1 MSPSASTA
9 DRFSTFHPLDPLSP
23 KEIIL
28 ACDTAR
34 KHLAESEGVKA
45 IKFVATYTKPPSKLD
60 VLASQGIPL
69 DVGEQ
74 PQPKPTKLDRV
85 AEVHVIDLLTG
96 YVHVL
101 LVTLNAGPKP
111 AITSSTT
118 LTNGEQPCLTIE
130 ELCEAEDA
138 LRKDP
143 RVLARLK
150 KMDIQPEELFCD
162 GWTIGYDERFPATRR
177 IQQCMTYARFEE
189 DSNLY
194 AHPLDFYPVLDA
206 NTFEVLAIDVPAR
219 RDQDGNL
226 LASTT
231 APPSTTDVEDQSVV
245 LPPRERSE
253 FLPDLLEKH
262 HGIKERDD
270 LKPLIISQPEG
281 VSFKMDGNEIEWQ
294 KWKMHIGF
302 HYREGLVLSTVTYD
316 DDGTVRPLFY
326 RLSLAEMAPEWPH
339 PRKFAFDVGE
349 YGLGVLA
356 NELML
361 GKCCKGAIHYLPG
374 AFVNHAGQPTV
385 INNAICIHEED
396 AGLLFKHSD
405 YRPGGRAHSVRSRKL
420 VISMICTVANYE
432 YAIYWNFFQDG
443 NVQLEVRLTGILNLA
458 LLAPGEST
466 GGFGTEVAPQINAQ
480 YHQHLF
486 SLRVDPMIDG
496 IQNSVVQTD
505 IVVSPHPTGS
515 AENFAGNA
523 FTTEK
528 TIYET
533 AKEASADVDSD
544 RQRYWSF
551 VNENHK
557 HYASKQP
564 VGYKVMAKEQP
575 KLLAQPD
582 SWVAKRAPFATKSIW
597 TVPYKEEEL
606 YPAGKWVPQTRIT
619 PMDSVSYWA
628 ERDENVR
635 NTDIVTY
642 LTVGV
647 THIPRP
653 EDYPVMP
660 QETCM
665 VLFKPV
671 GFFAR
676 NPALD
681 VPSGADPRSVN
692 AFPRPQT
699 NGGNNGAS
707 ATTQEAPV
715 SNGSCCTS

>member
-1 MSPSASTA
+1 MSPLPTPG
-9 DRFSTFHPLDPLSP
+9 RFATSHPLDPLSP
-23 KEIIL
+23 QEIVQ
-28 ACDTAR
+28 ACDVAR
-34 KHLAESEGVKA
+34 RHLAESEGIKA
-45 IKFVATYTKPPSKLD
+45 VKFVATYTKPPSKLD
-60 VLASQGIPL
+60 VLAAQGIPL
-69 DVGEQ
+69 DVGQE
-74 PQPKPTKLDRV
+74 PQPKPAKLDRT

-96 YVHVL
+96 FVHVL
-101 LVTLNAGPKP
+101 LIILNGAPKCVVS
-111 AITSSTT
+111 SSTV
-118 LTNGEQPCLTIE
+118 LKNGEQPCLTIE
-130 ELCEAEDA
+130 ELCQAEEA

-143 RVLARLK
+143 RILARLK
-150 KMDIQPEELFCD
+150 RMDIKPEELYCD
-162 GWTIGYDERFPATRR
+162 GWTIGYDERFPATKR

-206 NTFEVLAIDVPAR
+206 NTFEVLAIEQESED
-219 RDQDGNL
+219 DQ
-226 LASTT
+226 
-231 APPSTTDVEDQSVV
+231 PVV

-253 FLPDLLEKH
+253 FLPDLLKKH
-262 HGIKERDD
+262 HGIEERTD
-270 LKPLIISQPEG
+270 LKPLVISQPEG
-281 VSFKMDGNEIEWQ
+281 VSFTMTGNEIEWQ

-302 HYREGLVLSTVTYD
+302 HYREGLVLSTVTYN
-316 DDGTVRPLFY
+316 DDGALRPLFY
-326 RLSLAEMAPEWPH
+326 RLSLAEMVVPYAAPEWPH

-374 AFVNHAGQPTV
+374 AFVNHAGQATV

-443 NVQLEVRLTGILNLA
+443 NVQLEIRLTGILNLA

-496 IQNSVVQTD
+496 IKNSVVQTD

-515 AENFAGNA
+515 AENYAGNA

-528 TIYET
+528 SIYET
-533 AKEASADVDSD
+533 AKEAAADVDAD

-557 HYASKQP
+557 HYASRQP

-582 SWVAKRAPFATKSIW
+582 SWVARRAPFATKSIW
-597 TVPYKEEEL
+597 TVPYNEEEL

-665 VLFKPV
+665 VMFKPV

-692 AFPRPQT
+692 AFPQHH
-699 NGGNNGAS
+699 NGHANGTS
-707 ATTQEAPV
+707 AQEAPV
-715 SNGSCCTS
+715 SNGNCCN